1 MVGEFAGRSIIVTG
15 AASGIGLAIARRF
28 VRGGASVLMTDVDE
42 KRLEAEV
49 AAIAEESFPGRCQAF
64 VGDLREKLTMTNL
77 VAATIDAYDGL
88 DVLVNASRRV
98 AASDP
103 LSPEADGLEATLTE
117 NVLGTMRLSQIV
129 ARRMI
134 ELGQEEEPEPADRAI
149 INLSSVQSH
158 HANPKLLAFSV
169 GCAALE
175 QLTRGLAVTLA
186 PHRIRV
192 NCVSVGALPG
202 PILDEV
208 TPGPEDLPDAVADVT
223 PLGRVGQPEDFVAAV
238 LFLAS
243 PQASFVTGQIVG
255 VDGGRSLVDPLSI
268 WRP

>member
-1 MVGEFAGRSIIVTG
+1 M
-15 AASGIGLAIARRF
+15 
-28 VRGGASVLMTDVDE
+28 
-42 KRLEAEV
+42 
-49 AAIAEESFPGRCQAF
+49 
-64 VGDLREKLTMTNL
+64 
-77 VAATIDAYDGL
+77 
-88 DVLVNASRRV
+88 
-98 AASDP
+98 
-103 LSPEADGLEATLTE
+103 
-117 NVLGTMRLSQIV
+117 
-129 ARRMI
+129 
-134 ELGQEEEPEPADRAI
+134 
-149 INLSSVQSH
+149 
-158 HANPKLLAFSV
+158 
-169 GCAALE
+169 
-175 QLTRGLAVTLA
+175 
-186 PHRIRV
+186 